1 MWDDED
7 EDSQYT
13 PAMVDVV
20 FALDGKLIP
29 FDHASALAREVKRLL
44 PWFATE
50 PQAGIH
56 PIRGAL
62 TEHGTLVLSR
72 RATLVLRVPR
82 QRVAGCMALSG
93 AELTLD
99 GMLVRVGAAKE
110 RELKPHPAV
119 HAYYVVTGHDEEL
132 PFALAIRDEL
142 RARGTPCKLVCGKP
156 HIIQSEEGPLTA
168 YNLALYDL
176 TGEQSLR
183 LQDQGL
189 GLHHELGC
197 GIFLPH
203 KSFAAV
209 GS

>member
-1 MWDDED
+1 MWDE
-7 EDSQYT
+7 EEESQYT
-13 PAMVDVV
+13 PIMVDVV

-29 FDHASALAREVKRLL
+29 FDHANDLAREVARVL
-44 PWFATE
+44 PWLAAE
-50 PQAGIH
+50 PLAGIH

-72 RATLVLRVPR
+72 RANLVLRVPR
-82 QRVAGCMALSG
+82 QRVAECATLSG
-93 AELTLD
+93 AELTLG
-99 GMLVRVGAAKE
+99 GMLVRVGVAKE

-119 HAYYVVTGHDEEL
+119 HAYYVVTGHDEEV

-142 RARGTPCKLVCGKP
+142 KSRDMPCKLVCGKP
-156 HIIQSEEGPLTA
+156 HTIQSDEGRLTA

-176 TGEQSLR
+176 TGEQSLK

-189 GLHHELGC
+189 GLHRKLGC